1 MFIYKTYY
9 VSTHVSMA
17 IQQQKYTEGLLGP
30 VTSLILMA
38 MISLGAFNVK
48 ELDSDKMMAMALE
61 VTLSRR
67 S

>member
-1 MFIYKTYY
+1 
-9 VSTHVSMA
+9 
-17 IQQQKYTEGLLGP
+17 
-30 VTSLILMA
+30 MA